1 MHEEENHPYIGRGAS
16 FFVLVA
22 LLVSFLLSCGYQQQ
36 TASPSK
42 STSLRSKLTSTTTV
56 KVLPT
61 PSTKPIS
68 AAVSSGHSTL
78 PVIANGVA
86 YVGTGDNAFYAL
98 QARDG
103 KLLWRIK
110 IDGAVVDFL
119 VAADGVIYV
128 STYVGQSGPA
138 NLYALRAS
146 DGVQIWEYHA
156 GNDSISAPVVEDG
169 LAYISAPNGVMALR
183 ASNGTQAWHFI
194 ASGEAYISSLD
205 NGVLYA
211 SAHVGDNGPGS
222 AYALRASDGQLL
234 WSYTSS
240 NPLDPPDVIDGMA
253 YIGAWDG
260 TLYALQASNGKL
272 LWHSVLSGDLLDTQE
287 VNGVLYV
294 LTQKEVLYEA
304 IARNSVPASSMFAI
318 SGLLGAMDPARK
330 MVPDK
335 EFLSYLYAVRV
346 SDGTILWQ
354 NALNSGK
361 DSYANGFSVDN
372 GQLYGSEQISTG
384 NNTTLGEVYA
394 LRSTDG
400 SPIWQD
406 EVNAYASGEQVANG
420 IIYVSGGNDL
430 GNATALYALQ
440 ERDGSLLWSYPLAAR
455 STNVAIPVG
464 DIVYIGADNG
474 MVYALAANGG
484 KLLWHYQTDAGS

>member
-1 MHEEENHPYIGRGAS
+1 MHEGENHPYIGRGAS
-16 FFVLVA
+16 FLVLVA
-22 LLVSFLLSCGYQQQ
+22 LLVSFLLSCGSQQQ

-42 STSLRSKLTSTTTV
+42 SPSLRSKSTSTTVT
-56 KVLPT
+56 VLPT

-86 YVGTGDNAFYAL
+86 YLGTVDNAFYAL
-98 QARDG
+98 QASDG
-103 KLLWRIK
+103 KLLWHIK
-110 IDGAVVDFL
+110 IDGAIVDFL
-119 VAADGVIYV
+119 VGADGVIYV

-146 DGVQIWEYHA
+146 DGAQIWEYHA
-156 GNDSISAPVVEDG
+156 GNNYITAPVVENG

-183 ASNGTQAWHFI
+183 ASDGTQAWHFI

-211 SAHVGDNGPGS
+211 SAHVGNTGPGS
-222 AYALRASDGQLL
+222 AYALRARDGKLL
-234 WSYTSS
+234 WSYKSS

-253 YIGAWDG
+253 YVDAWDG

-272 LWHSVLSGDLLDTQE
+272 LWHSVLSGGSLATQE

-294 LTQKEVLYEA
+294 LTQKVVYET
-304 IARNSVPASSMFAI
+304 ARNTVPASSMFAVG
-318 SGLLGAMDPARK
+318 GLLGTMDPARK

-335 EFLSYLYAVRV
+335 ETLSSLYAVRV

-361 DSYANGFSVDN
+361 DSYADGFTVDN
-372 GQLYGSEQISTG
+372 GLVFGSEQISTG
-384 NNTTLGEVYA
+384 NNTNLGEVYA

-420 IIYVSGGNDL
+420 IIYVSSGNDL
-430 GNATALYALQ
+430 GDATAVYALR

-464 DIVYIGADNG
+464 GIVYIGAENG
-474 MVYALAANGG
+474 MVYALSASGG
-484 KLLWHYQTDAGS
+484 KLLWHYQTDIGS

>member
-1 MHEEENHPYIGRGAS
+1 MQEADHLGRGAS

-22 LLVSFLLSCGYQQQ
+22 LLVSLLLSCGYQQQ
-36 TASPSK
+36 TASSSTSTALRSK
-42 STSLRSKLTSTTTV
+42 STSTTIV

-138 NLYALRAS
+138 HLYALRAS
-146 DGVQIWEYHA
+146 DGKLLWEYHP
-156 GNDSISAPVVEDG
+156 GNNFISAPVVENG

-183 ASNGTQAWHFI
+183 ASDGTQAWHFI

-294 LTQKEVLYEA
+294 LTQKEVYEA
-304 IARNSVPASSMFAI
+304 IARNTITASSMFALG
-318 SGLLGAMDPARK
+318 GLLGTMDPAKK

-335 EFLSYLYAVRV
+335 EFLSSLYAIRV

-361 DSYANGFSVDN
+361 DSYADRFSVDN

-384 NNTTLGEVYA
+384 NTPNLGVVYA

-400 SPIWQD
+400 SAIWQD

-420 IIYVSGGNDL
+420 IIYVSSGNDL
-430 GNATALYALQ
+430 GDATALYALR

-464 DIVYIGADNG
+464 GIVYTGADNG
-474 MVYALAANGG
+474 MVYALSASNG
-484 KLLWHYQTDAGS
+484 KLLWHYQTDVGM